1 VFSRFLSA
9 VSDSL
14 DGMGSEKSKRDRDV
28 YFARL
33 RGRLDDEFRL
43 LRAAIA
49 GADPWAAVP
58 ACPDWNADQLAHH
71 VAGTYLY
78 VVECV
83 RQGRL
88 PEDRPRPELNPNPVG
103 ALDEGYRALTE
114 ALDEGRP
121 GDPAGTWH
129 EPDQTAGFW
138 IRRMCQESVV
148 HRVDAEQ
155 VAGIELA
162 PIPPDVA
169 LDGIDEF
176 LTLFIGY
183 LSRTRRERF
192 AEVLEGADP
201 RPVTIAAG
209 GREWTLTAG
218 PEGVAV
224 AAEPGADG
232 EAAWISGDPDD
243 VLLWLWGRVDDRAVR
258 QKGEE
263 APLAQFRELRAK
275 ATR

>member
-1 VFSRFLSA
+1 
-9 VSDSL
+9 
-14 DGMGSEKSKRDRDV
+14 MGTEKSKRDRDV

-58 ACPDWNADQLAHH
+58 ACPDWNADQLAFH
-71 VAGTYLY
+71 VAGAYARNA
-78 VVECV
+78 EWI
-83 RQGRL
+83 RQGAV
-88 PEDRPRPELNPNPVG
+88 PEDWPSDGPNPSPVG
-103 ALDEGYRALTE
+103 ALDEGYKALTGI
-114 ALDEGRP
+114 LDEHRP
-121 GDPAGTWH
+121 GDPAGTPY
-129 EPDQTAGFW
+129 EPDRTVGFW
-138 IRRMCQESVV
+138 IRRMCHESVV

-162 PIPPDVA
+162 PIPADVA

-176 LTLFIGY
+176 LTLFLAY
-183 LSRTRRERF
+183 FSAARPERF
-192 AEVLEGADP
+192 AEVLENADP

-209 GREWTLTAG
+209 GREWTLTAR

-224 AAEPGADG
+224 LDSPAPDKAALKAD
-232 EAAWISGDPDD
+232 EAARISGDPDD
-243 VLLWLWGRVDDRAVR
+243 VLLWLWGRADDRAVR
-258 QKGEE
+258 RKGDE
-263 APLAQFRELRAK
+263 ALIAQFRALRET

>member
-1 VFSRFLSA
+1 VFSRYLSV

-14 DGMGSEKSKRDRDV
+14 DGMGSEKSKRDREV

-49 GADPWAAVP
+49 GADPWAVVP

-83 RQGRL
+83 GQGKL
-88 PEDRPRPELNPNPVG
+88 PEDWPRGELNPNPMG
-103 ALDEGYRALTE
+103 ALDEGYQALTTT
-114 ALDEGRP
+114 LDAVRP
-121 GDPAGTWH
+121 GDPAATWH

-183 LSRTRRERF
+183 LSRSWREHF

-201 RPVTIAAG
+201 SPVTIAAG
-209 GREWTLTAG
+209 GREWSLTAE
-218 PEGVAV
+218 PEGVEV
-224 AAEPGADG
+224 AEPGAAEG
-232 EAAWISGDPDD
+232 VARISGDPDD
-243 VLLWLWGRVDDRAVR
+243 VLLWLWGRADDRAVR
-258 QKGEE
+258 LKGEE
-263 APLAQFRELRAK
+263 ALLAQFRELRGK

>member
-1 VFSRFLSA
+1 
-9 VSDSL
+9 
-14 DGMGSEKSKRDRDV
+14 MGSEKSKRDRDV

-78 VVECV
+78 AVESV
-83 RQGRL
+83 LRDAP
-88 PEDRPRPELNPNPVG
+88 PEERRPSERNPSPVG
-103 ALDEGYRALTE
+103 ALDDGYKALSSCFD
-114 ALDEGRP
+114 AHRYS
-121 GDPAGTWH
+121 DPAETWH
-129 EPDQTAGFW
+129 EPDQTVGFW

-162 PIPPDVA
+162 PIPNDVA

-183 LSRTRRERF
+183 LSRTWREHF
-192 AEVLEGADP
+192 AQVLENADP

-209 GREWTLTAG
+209 GREWTVTATSEG
-218 PEGVAV
+218 VEVAEDGEAEGVAR
-224 AAEPGADG
+224 
-232 EAAWISGDPDD
+232 ISGDPDD
-243 VLLWLWGRVDDRAVR
+243 VLLWLWSRADDRAVR
-258 QKGEE
+258 CKGDE
-263 APLAQFRELRAK
+263 ALLAQFRALRAK
-275 ATR
+275 ATQQ